1 MNRSASHDTSAEV
14 RAAVGEL
21 VDHNDKRT
29 PEKKQE
35 FMEMSMFIARMC
47 VAGSGKKAL
56 SWPSADGR
64 GFLGLVDAAYGV
76 LGKLSCNVFAVVL
89 EVESIIA
96 GCGLYLEASTANHS
110 CSPNATHT
118 FNGRVLSLRCI
129 KPIEKGEEITVG
141 IIELHRD
148 SITRQ
153 NSLRASYFFECRCD
167 RCTSEGV
174 SEEDAMLAGYACS
187 DKRCR
192 GVCASRDLG
201 GSQKRSPSAV
211 ADGGEESSAV
221 NTLPETTH
229 DPGCLL
235 CSVCGAPANRSAE
248 DAERE
253 SQAIQKLLGQAK
265 SFGAVEKPLEEK
277 QVLEEALQRGT
288 NFLHRGN
295 WVLSDIFYELTIASM
310 AAKDIQATGRHA
322 RNGLGTHRACYSGL
336 PRSVSWAKHLAIAG
350 KVVMVLGQHAEALP
364 LLEEATSI
372 LYFTHG
378 DQHPYYHEARSLLD
392 TARACG

>member
-1 MNRSASHDTSAEV
+1 M
-14 RAAVGEL
+14 
-21 VDHNDKRT
+21 
-29 PEKKQE
+29 Q
-35 FMEMSMFIARMC
+35 
-47 VAGSGKKAL
+47 
-56 SWPSADGR
+56 
-64 GFLGLVDAAYGV
+64 
-76 LGKLSCNVFAVVL
+76 VFAVVL

-310 AAKDIQATGRHA
+310 AAKVILCTRHHQ
-322 RNGLGTHRACYSGL
+322 LCSISGL
-336 PRSVSWAKHLAIAG
+336 KIARTPVCVRFSCSVVRARCVDVKIYFIAG
-350 KVVMVLGQHAEALP
+350 SCACLSGP
-364 LLEEATSI
+364 
-372 LYFTHG
+372 
-378 DQHPYYHEARSLLD
+378 
-392 TARACG
+392 RAAVAPPRIQKCP